1 MGGSRGGL
9 SSPAMPFV
17 IGAYQAV
24 ERPGAGHHAAPV
36 GLWRGEDLRTIE
48 DVALT
53 VLPADSL
60 EAARSGTEQ
69 VRSLRHPHLLPV
81 TDVVADDDR
90 VAIVCPWPRA
100 GRLSELVGRRGRLTP
115 AETLTV
121 LLPVAGALAAAHA
134 QGIRHGG
141 VCPEAIWFD
150 ATGRPLLG
158 ALAVGRIV
166 AELNGGLPAVCRDVA
181 PELIRGDSVDG
192 PAAVA
197 ADIFSLGSVALFCL
211 TGRSAWPAD
220 DPVDVLVQSTAGLW
234 PDPPDDGAPA
244 MLIALVRAMLLDD
257 PANRPSAAAVAEELA
272 VVGEPV
278 AISFGSGP
286 APAASSPDRWRGW
299 SAPQVGSNGLV
310 SAGDGAQPAGL
321 AVASERAGSSDS
333 AGSVGLAGSA
343 GAADLA
349 GAADSALHADE
360 PSAGRRLQQRF
371 ATSPAARTR
380 LLTSAPVRPAESDEP
395 ARPTPLAKLGIAVL
409 SGLLVTLLAAQVVG
423 WATGADDPV
432 AAVDA
437 LTADSTQTD
446 ATQTATMPPDSMPPA
461 APPDSTPPD
470 STPPDSTQ
478 WAEVVEHL
486 DQTRGSALGQAD
498 ATLLEAVYTDD
509 APEKVSD
516 AATIVQLATAGWHV
530 ADAVHLISEVTVLDA
545 DPTAGD
551 DQVRLAVV
559 DELPARAIVDKA
571 GQQVGMTPARAQQR
585 RILNVRHTAAG
596 YRISGIQPG

>member
-1 MGGSRGGL
+1 
-9 SSPAMPFV
+9 MPFV

-48 DVALT
+48 DIALT
-53 VLPADSL
+53 VLPAYSL
-60 EAARSGTEQ
+60 EAARSATEQ

-121 LLPVAGALAAAHA
+121 LLPVAGALAAVHA

-150 ATGRPLLG
+150 ASGRPLLG

-166 AELNGGLPAVCRDVA
+166 AELNGGLPTVCRDVA
-181 PELIRGDSVDG
+181 PELIRGDAVDG
-192 PAAVA
+192 PTAVA

-257 PANRPSAAAVAEELA
+257 PANRPTAAAVAEELA
-272 VVGEPV
+272 VIGEPV

-299 SAPQVGSNGLV
+299 SAPQAGASGLV
-310 SAGDGAQPAGL
+310 AAGDGAQPAGL
-321 AVASERAGSSDS
+321 AVASDPAGSSDS
-333 AGSVGLAGSA
+333 VGSSDPVGSA
-343 GAADLA
+343 GSADLA

-360 PSAGRRLQQRF
+360 PTAGRRLQQRF

-395 ARPTPLAKLGIAVL
+395 ARPTPLAKLGIAML

-423 WATGADDPV
+423 WATGVDDPV
-432 AAVDA
+432 AAVEAMTAASTPTDA
-437 LTADSTQTD
+437 ARTDAPQSDSTQSV
-446 ATQTATMPPDSMPPA
+446 AMPPASMPPA
-461 APPDSTPPD
+461 APPD

-486 DQTRGSALGQAD
+486 DKTRGSALGQAD

-559 DELPARAIVDKA
+559 DELPALVIVDKA
-571 GQQVGMTPARAQQR
+571 GQQVGMTPARAQER
-585 RILNVRHTAAG
+585 RILIVRHTAAG